1 MPSSL
6 EHALRYLG
14 MGLSVIPLR
23 PRPEPDP
30 DGVAKRSLGAWKAYQ
45 ERQPTEEELRAWWDK
60 TPSAGVAIICGTVS
74 GVVGVDLDSDRAVTW
89 AQEHL
94 PATQLRVKSIKGEH
108 WYYRH
113 PGGTVNNKVKIS
125 LGNEVLDI
133 DVRGDGGYLCA
144 PPTIHPSGAP
154 YEQLGAWDTPVTSL
168 PVYDPCWL
176 EIPATS
182 ESVANTRY
190 YVNQEGND
198 SERQNNHA
206 EAEDNL
212 IGRFLPPA
220 PVAKRI
226 SVPETFDGNA
236 VRAPKLDQGRGRP
249 DRIERALAY
258 LDKCQPA
265 VEGAGG
271 DMHTYKTACWVVGN
285 FGLSVDE
292 AFALMSGEWNSRCQP
307 PWSPAELRKKIASAD
322 KSAKGPRG
330 VALVEGTRTTST
342 GVPLQLVGADGTPIE
357 AGDDPRPVIR
367 VDMADMDRMVRESE
381 AALMLN
387 CPDLYQS
394 LMRIVIVHTVGE
406 ARKPSSQFKIPDEPI
421 IDQVSEHWLA
431 VLLERSARW
440 TKRQQ
445 DRTTGLWHDVPA
457 PVPDKVAKTLLVKPS
472 KGFRYLKGI
481 IEAPTLRPDGTLLS
495 APGFDERTGLLYLP
509 SGEFPDIP
517 DTPSDSE
524 RQAAIDLLLEIVQD
538 FPFAAECHRSA
549 AVAAIITPL
558 LRPTYEGN
566 TPLMVGDAPTPGSGK
581 GHWARLASRLACGR
595 RSAGNTLSDD
605 DKENKLNLFSYALSG
620 RRMVV
625 FEEVQELKSKALN
638 MVVTDGIEGRI
649 YHSQKM
655 AKADAEFTIYC
666 NGNNLVIHDDTRR
679 RMNYIRL
686 EPAEENPEERA
697 NFLHPE
703 LEDWVVEN
711 RGRIVAA
718 VLTLA
723 RAYHLAGCPMRL
735 PAFNSFN
742 GWSRVVRG
750 MLVWAGMADPRA
762 GSADVNTNADERIAS
777 FRGFLE
783 LVQARYGRT
792 GMTLTRIISEND
804 GNDLGALL
812 LELAPSRAGT
822 EVDQN
827 KLKYIVR
834 KFARRTMGGRR
845 IVADALAHGGAR
857 KWLVESVSSSGPTG
871 SATLP
876 LQDPSPAPCPEMVAP
891 GPEAAPPPPAATI
904 DDRSVLEAELEAEL
918 EGALVQW
925 LGQAGAVSAELW
937 RALAS
942 KPGAQAWAKSP
953 LPGVAPYVPMA
964 RRFAQLDDVLQR
976 VLVARAAAYVEAQM
990 IDSRYDIGRP
1000 TWRWAVH
1007 RTETLDAWLTWLR
1020 EHGGAL
1026 AT

>member
-1 MPSSL
+1 MDGTG
-6 EHALRYLG
+6 E
-14 MGLSVIPLR
+14 PLTFR
-23 PRPEPDP
+23 I
-30 DGVAKRSLGAWKAYQ
+30 AC
-45 ERQPTEEELRAWWDK
+45 ELWN
-60 TPSAGVAIICGTVS
+60 G
-74 GVVGVDLDSDRAVTW
+74 
-89 AQEHL
+89 
-94 PATQLRVKSIKGEH
+94 
-108 WYYRH
+108 
-113 PGGTVNNKVKIS
+113 
-125 LGNEVLDI
+125 
-133 DVRGDGGYLCA
+133 
-144 PPTIHPSGAP
+144 
-154 YEQLGAWDTPVTSL
+154 
-168 PVYDPCWL
+168 
-176 EIPATS
+176 
-182 ESVANTRY
+182 
-190 YVNQEGND
+190 
-198 SERQNNHA
+198 
-206 EAEDNL
+206 
-212 IGRFLPPA
+212 
-220 PVAKRI
+220 
-226 SVPETFDGNA
+226 
-236 VRAPKLDQGRGRP
+236 
-249 DRIERALAY
+249 
-258 LDKCQPA
+258 
-265 VEGAGG
+265 
-271 DMHTYKTACWVVGN
+271 
-285 FGLSVDE
+285 FGLSEDE
-292 AFALMSGEWNSRCQP
+292 TFALMMGEWNQRSDP
-307 PWSPAELRKKIASAD
+307 PWEATALRKKISNAVNFS
-322 KSAKGPRG
+322 KGQRG
-330 VALVEGTRTTST
+330 SKLAEGTRTTST
-342 GVPLQLVGADGTPIE
+342 GVPLQLVGADGNPVEE
-357 AGDDPRPVIR
+357 AADPRPVIR

-381 AALMLN
+381 AALMAN

-421 IDQVSEHWLA
+421 IDQVSEHWLS

-440 TKRQQ
+440 TKRQM
-445 DRTTGLWHDVPA
+445 DKTSGLWIDAPA

-509 SGEFPDIP
+509 SGQFPEIP
-517 DTPSDSE
+517 DTPTAAE

-703 LEDWVVEN
+703 LENWVVEN

-742 GWSRVVRG
+742 GWSKVVRG

-783 LVQARYGRT
+783 LVQARYGQT
-792 GMTLTRIISEND
+792 GMTLARIVSEND
-804 GNDLGALL
+804 GNDLGSVL
-812 LELAPSRAGT
+812 LELAPSRSGT

-845 IVADALAHGGAR
+845 IVAESKGRGIR
-857 KWLVESVSSSGPTG
+857 KWIVETVSEGREVVAPP
-871 SATLP
+871 AKLA
-876 LQDPSPAPCPEMVAP
+876 PSPPEMVAP
-891 GPEAAPPPPAATI
+891 GPETAALPLPPAATI
-904 DDRSVLEAELEAEL
+904 DDRSVLEGEL

-925 LGQAGAVSAELW
+925 LGQAGAVSVELW
-937 RALAS
+937 RVLAS
-942 KPGAQAWAKSP
+942 KPGAQAWATSP

-964 RRFAQLDDVLQR
+964 RRFAQLDDGPQR
-976 VLVARAAAYVEAQM
+976 VLVSRAAAYVEAQM
-990 IDSRYDIGRP
+990 LDMQYDIGRP
-1000 TWRWAVH
+1000 KWRWAVH

-1020 EHGGAL
+1020 EHGGGL
-1026 AT
+1026 T